1 VPIIRGHHNF
11 DDHYTQMPNAW
22 LRDARLSFRARGLIS
37 LIMSHSQGWSL
48 SINSLADQNQEGK
61 DALRSAILEL
71 EALGYLSRSQPNEG
85 GRFGESIWTTH
96 DPEDSPLT
104 EKPLTVNPTPKKTI
118 TKEDQVK
125 NTIAQ
130 QVKTDEKP
138 TKPKPHAIPSDFEP
152 SSESIKTMAEHFPW
166 VDLKLETH
174 AFKAH
179 WQSTG
184 RNANKTNW
192 SLTWEN
198 WIRNSAKWSKG
209 KQEAPVKKHKFT
221 GGN

>member
-130 QVKTDEKP
+130 QVKKDEKP
-138 TKPKPHAIPSDFEP
+138 TKPRPHPIPAGFEP
-152 SSESIKTMAEHFPW
+152 TGDSIKTMADHFPW

-192 SLTWEN
+192 NLTWEN

-209 KQEAPVKKHKFT
+209 KQEAPVKKHQFT